1 MNTARPGSPVRVRH
15 ALGRGRWW
23 MGLALVAG
31 ACAPLLPGQEV
42 PYVQTPHHVVEAMLR
57 LAAVGKDDVVYDL
70 GSGDGRIV
78 IAAARDFGARGV
90 GIEIDP
96 RLVAESVRWARW
108 AGVAERV
115 RFVQQDFFQTDLSE
129 ATVVT
134 LFLGRELNARL
145 RPKLLREVRPGARI
159 VSHRFDMGDW
169 PPEREV
175 RVAMDGPAEAV
186 YLWVVPGRG
195 KGVR

>member
-1 MNTARPGSPVRVRH
+1 MSRIRV
-15 ALGRGRWW
+15 ALGRVGLLV
-23 MGLALVAG
+23 GLALAAG
-31 ACAPLLPGQEV
+31 ACAPVPGQDV
-42 PYVQTPHHVVEAMLR
+42 PYVQTPGDVVNAMLR

-78 IAAARDFGARGV
+78 ITAARDFGARGV

-96 RLVAESVRWARW
+96 RLVAESVRWAQR

-115 RFVQQDFFQTDLSE
+115 RFVQQDFFQTDLSP

-134 LFLGRELNARL
+134 LYLSQGLNARL
-145 RPKLLREVRPGARI
+145 RPKLLRELRAGTRI

-169 PPEREV
+169 RPEQQI
-175 RVAMDGPAEAV
+175 RVDVSGAEHTV
-186 YLWVVPGRG
+186 YVWTVPGARAP
-195 KGVR
+195 